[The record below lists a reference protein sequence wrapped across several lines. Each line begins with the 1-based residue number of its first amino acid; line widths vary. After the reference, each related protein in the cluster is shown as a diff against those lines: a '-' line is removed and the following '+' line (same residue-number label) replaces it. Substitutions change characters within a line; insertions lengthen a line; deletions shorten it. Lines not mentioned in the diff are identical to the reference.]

1 MVQPQIESTAFGGG
15 NNAPDLSN
23 SDLLKKGTN
32 RKSSS
37 HFDGVLSKD
46 FAKGGSAKEALS
58 KFHASSLRITATQN
72 CDAHLHPRSEL
83 SVNMIE
89 AVQSFKSVHL
99 SEARNDM
106 REPSHGGRRSNAES
120 TGSRSSGK
128 IDASPNM
135 VPGAEPIV
143 RIVESGQSKN
153 SAMALSTAAPATKS
167 DVLSLRM
174 ERAFADAQRHAMAF
188 EHQRIQRQLERE
200 ITDIECGRKRFNS
213 HSQRELILDQLKL
226 KKSAVDANLKDS
238 GPPRYAQTLKK
249 LHDVTNAIEIV
260 CKNQL
265 HSMTGLVARLE
276 EVMAPIDNIWSG
288 IPGKTPDLARP
299 GTAGPNGEAISS
311 DARLTEIQKHLEAK
325 INTVDGA
332 QLQRISVVKDNIAFK
347 EIIKLH
353 DAGELPKDGSLIFF
367 TNDGLLLYQSELK
380 VSQRSTQSRAKD
392 AASAERHANNTPAFI
407 DVIRLSNGLGPE
419 GAGLWRFIGQETRI
433 IGAAVLRP
441 VMKDGKAVEL
451 PGARNGRGE
460 PMVKKEVAL
469 TIGTLPP
476 EVSLNMAYGHLLN
489 TLRAKKSA
497 MEKSKSGKQESFA
510 PDAVHGNAMQMQ
522 AQSTDCA
529 AS

>member
-15 NNAPDLSN
+15 SNTPDLSP
-23 SDLLKKGTN
+23 SELLKKGAN

-37 HFDGVLSKD
+37 HFDGVLNRD
-46 FAKGGSAKEALS
+46 FAKAGSAQEAFS
-58 KFHASSLRITATQN
+58 KFHASSLKITATHN
-72 CDAHLHPRSEL
+72 CDARLHPRSEL

-99 SEARNDM
+99 SEARSE
-106 REPSHGGRRSNAES
+106 REPSHGTRRSGAES
-120 TGSRSSGK
+120 NGSRSSGK

-135 VPGAEPIV
+135 VTGAEPIV
-143 RIVESGQSKN
+143 RIVESGESKI
-153 SAMALSTAAPATKS
+153 SAMMAKTATPATKA
-167 DVLSLRM
+167 DVLSLRL
-174 ERAFADAQRHAMAF
+174 ERAFSDAERHAMAF

-200 ITDIECGRKRFNS
+200 ISEIQTGKKKFNS
-213 HSQRELILDQLKL
+213 TSQKDLILEQMKL
-226 KKSAVDANLKDS
+226 KKSAVDASLKDS

-249 LHDVTNAIEIV
+249 LHDVTSAIETL
-260 CKNQL
+260 CKDEI
-265 HSMTGLVARLE
+265 HMMADLVSRLE
-276 EVMAPIDNIWSG
+276 IVMAPIDNIWSG
-288 IPGKTPDLARP
+288 IPGKTPDLPRP
-299 GTAGPNGEAISS
+299 GTPTASGEAIAA
-311 DARLTEIQKHLEAK
+311 DARLEQIQKHLEAK

-332 QLQRISVVKDNIAFK
+332 QLQRISVVKDNVAFK
-347 EIIKLH
+347 EILKLH

-367 TNDGLLLYQSELK
+367 TGDGLLLYQSELK

-419 GAGLWRFIGQETRI
+419 GAGLWRFIGQENRI
-433 IGAAVLRP
+433 VGAAVLRP
-441 VMKDGKAVEL
+441 VMKDGKPVEL

-469 TIGTLPP
+469 TVGTLPP

-497 MEKSKSGKQESFA
+497 MDKGRSHAHESFA
-510 PDAVHGNAMQMQ
+510 PDAVAGDAMRMH